1 MSGVVA
7 SAGGAAA
14 VAAIAQAIKACGVL
28 VQVEPGEFQKIMD
41 RQKEPLVITAEGG
54 FLTTTYK
61 YLCSYR
67 GLCFYAQSA
76 VPLHLPPNAEV
87 IVSKK
92 LWMPI

>member
-1 MSGVVA
+1 M
-7 SAGGAAA
+7 GGAAA
-14 VAAIAQAIKACGVL
+14 AAAAVAQAIKACGIL

-54 FLTTTYK
+54 FLSTTYK

-67 GLCFYAQSA
+67 GMCFYAQST

-87 IVSKK
+87 IASKK
-92 LWMPI
+92 IWMPI